1 MNLQTKVKIPSPN
14 FEIIH
19 QDKLMSI
26 GSCFAH
32 NMAQQFG
39 NCKFNIVNNP
49 FGILY
54 NPLSIAKG
62 LEEILGQ
69 KKYTAEDLFFHNER
83 WNSFNHHS
91 EFSKNEQSKTLKLIN
106 QSIEK
111 AHLQLLNSKVLIITL
126 GTANVFFKKENNEFV
141 ANCHKIPN
149 YQFEKK
155 IISIEKI
162 VTHLK
167 SIFIKIK
174 AANPNLQIILT
185 LSPIRHIRDG
195 LIENQRSKAILLLAI
210 NQLMQE
216 LIDLYYFPSYE
227 IALDELRDYRFYNA
241 DMIHLSDIA
250 LEYIWE
256 QFGNTFF
263 STNTKQLNKQFKK
276 LQKALAHRPFNTA
289 SEQHQAFL
297 KKQEQLIQTYQKQY
311 PYLDFS
317 KETMN
322 IQAALI

>member
-1 MNLQTKVKIPSPN
+1 MQLQTKVKIPSPH

-32 NMAQQFG
+32 NMAQQFD

-62 LEEILGQ
+62 LEDILN
-69 KKYTAEDLFFHNER
+69 KKEYTEQDLFYHNER
-83 WNSFNHHS
+83 WNSFDHHS
-91 EFSKNEQSKTLKLIN
+91 QFSKSEQSETLKLIN

-111 AHLQLLNSKVLIITL
+111 AHAQLLDSKILIITL
-126 GTANVFFKKENNEFV
+126 GTANVFFKKESNQFV

-149 YQFEKK
+149 HQFEKK
-155 IISIEKI
+155 LISIHEI
-162 VTHLK
+162 TTALK

-174 AANPNLQIILT
+174 TANPNLQIILT

-195 LIENQRSKAILLLAI
+195 LIENQKSKATLLLAI
-210 NQLMQE
+210 HQLMQE
-216 LIDLYYFPSYE
+216 LKDLYYFPAYE

-241 DMIHLSDIA
+241 DMIHLSDVA

-263 STNTKQLNKQFKK
+263 SANTKQLNKQFKK
-276 LQKALAHRPFNTA
+276 LQKSLAHRPFNPA

-297 KKQEQLIQTYQKQY
+297 KKQQQLIETYQKQ
-311 PYLDFS
+311 
-317 KETMN
+317 
-322 IQAALI
+322 

>member
-1 MNLQTKVKIPSPN
+1 MKLQTKVKIPGPS
-14 FEIIH
+14 FKIIH
-19 QDKLMSI
+19 RDKLMSI

-62 LEEILGQ
+62 LERILEQ
-69 KKYTAEDLFFHNER
+69 KEYNAADLLYHNER
-83 WNSFNHHS
+83 WNSFDHHS
-91 EFSKNEQSKTLKLIN
+91 KFSKSEQSATLKGIN

-111 AHLQLLNSKVLIITL
+111 AHKQLLDSRILIITL
-126 GTANVFFKKENNEFV
+126 GTANVFFKKENSQFV
-141 ANCHKIPN
+141 ANCHKVPN
-149 YQFEKK
+149 HQFEKK
-155 IISIEKI
+155 LISIEEI
-162 VTHLK
+162 VSALK

-174 AANPNLQIILT
+174 VANPNLQIILT

-195 LIENQRSKAILLLAI
+195 LIENQKSKATLLLAI
-210 NQLMQE
+210 DQLTQE
-216 LIDLYYFPSYE
+216 LKNLYYFPAYE
-227 IALDELRDYRFYNA
+227 VALDELRDYRFYNA
-241 DMIHLSDIA
+241 DMIHLTDVA

-263 STNTKQLNKQFKK
+263 SADTKQLNKQFKK
-276 LQKALAHRPFNTA
+276 LQQALSHRPFNPA

-297 KKQEQLIQTYQKQY
+297 EKQKQLVEAYQKQY
-311 PYLDFS
+311 SYLDFS
-317 KETMN
+317 K
-322 IQAALI
+322 